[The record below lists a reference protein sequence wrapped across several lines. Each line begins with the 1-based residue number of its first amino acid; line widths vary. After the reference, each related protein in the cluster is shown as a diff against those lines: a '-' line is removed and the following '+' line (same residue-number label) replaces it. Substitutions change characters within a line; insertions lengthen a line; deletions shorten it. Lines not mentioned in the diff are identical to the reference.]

1 MKESKNLNLSTVATH
16 KNKQSRSNPCKPSL
30 GMPSA
35 MFAVCNQVMLT
46 VHHGILLIRVKL
58 FSGGREGMFDR
69 RDAQDTV

>member
-35 MFAVCNQVMLT
+35 MFAVCNQVNAY
-46 VHHGILLIRVKL
+46 
-58 FSGGREGMFDR
+58 S
-69 RDAQDTV
+69 ASWDTIDPCEIIQWG